1 MRRER
6 AKPYLFLFGTLFL
19 IMTISP
25 VISEKARGTF
35 LEFFNP
41 IFEKLSFT
49 KFDIENA
56 FNPKIQMETPLNNI
70 ASITVNEEIKRLE
83 LENKLL
89 YANFIQLLDLN
100 DHYQNVMT
108 ASQAIP
114 ARVIFRSPNSWFS
127 SLWINVGE
135 RDNER
140 LKNQS
145 IGKNSPVL
153 IGNSIIGVIDY
164 LGKQQSR
171 VRLITDSALTP
182 SVRALRRDNEQ
193 VHYLAKG
200 ELRGAGKPL
209 FRSNG
214 NLLFGIGFN
223 YDFSDDKGPSRDL
236 RTGEAF
242 ENKDKYK
249 TIPLLKVNDL
259 LVTTGMDGVFPPDL
273 PVAKITKIYPL
284 KEGDYYYELEAIP
297 ACGNLDDISLVFV
310 LPPSG
315 FDFNDQPPSIGN
327 LR

>member
-25 VISEKARGTF
+25 IISEKARGIL
-35 LEFFNP
+35 LEFFHP
-41 IFEKLSFT
+41 IYNKLSFT
-49 KFDIENA
+49 KFNVDNA
-56 FNPKIQMETPLNNI
+56 FIPKIQIETPLNNI
-70 ASITVNEEIKRLE
+70 TSITVNEEIKR

-100 DHYQNVMT
+100 DHYQNVLNT
-108 ASQAIP
+108 SQTIP
-114 ARVIFRSPNSWFS
+114 ARVIFRSPNSWYS

-135 RDNER
+135 RDNEK
-140 LKNQS
+140 LKNQL

-153 IGNSIIGVIDY
+153 IGNAIIGVIDY
-164 LGKQQSR
+164 LGMHQSR
-171 VRLITDSALTP
+171 VRLITDSGLTP
-182 SVRALRRDNEQ
+182 SVRALRREDEQ

-223 YDFSDDKGPSRDL
+223 YDFADSKGPSRDL
-236 RTGEAF
+236 RTGEPL
-242 ENKDKYK
+242 EDKEKHK
-249 TIPLLKVNDL
+249 TLSLLKVNDL
-259 LVTTGMDGVFPPDL
+259 LVTTGMDGVFPADL
-273 PVAKITKIYPL
+273 HVAKITKIYPL
-284 KEGDYYYELEAIP
+284 KEGDYYYEIEATP

-315 FDFNDQPPSIGN
+315 FDFKDQPPPIGN
-327 LR
+327 LK